1 MLNKHQHG
9 QSTIEFIVLSLVL
22 VPLTL
27 IVPLLGKYIDIAH
40 TTSIASRYV
49 AFEGTVHHAS
59 SQNGWKSDATLASE
73 VRRRFYSK
81 HQLSIKTQ
89 DVVSET
95 DDDRNALW
103 TDHRGNHLLPDF
115 NQITISTTTQNTPT
129 IFNALNSAFD
139 LSDNFGL
146 NTDNLYRGDVSVR
159 LANIESLQPFDNIN
173 LNIRRHTV
181 LLVDPWASK
190 SAGEVES
197 KVKSAG
203 LIFPY
208 QLLDTTAK
216 VLEIPINLF
225 EFNASAPEIGK
236 VEPDHVPADRLRP
249 YR

>member
-1 MLNKHQHG
+1 MLNKRQHG

-49 AFEGTVHHAS
+49 AFEGTVQHAS
-59 SQNGWKSDATLASE
+59 SKNGWKSDATLASE

-89 DVVSET
+89 DVVSEING
-95 DDDRNALW
+95 DRNALW
-103 TDHRGNHLLPDF
+103 TDHRGHYLLPDF
-115 NQITISTTTQNTPT
+115 NQITITTNAQNTSS
-129 IFNALNSAFD
+129 IFNALSSAFD
-139 LSDNFGL
+139 LSDNFAL
-146 NTDNLYRGDVSVR
+146 NTNNLYRGEVSVR
-159 LANIESLQPFDNIN
+159 LANIESLLPFDNIN

-181 LLVDPWASK
+181 VLVDPWAST

-225 EFNASAPEIGK
+225 EFNASAPDIGK

-249 YR
+249 F